1 MYTLEDR
8 GIISEVACGNN
19 FGYVLEKESYFVS
32 TDYKVLM
39 GQHNDIFV
47 PCMKMLYN
55 GKIELYYITDGFIS
69 MLAMMEGLMPD
80 QLANIV
86 INLFG
91 SVMEVKNNGFLQS
104 QNIDISWNK
113 IFIDPATLMV
123 RLVYLPINARAF
135 GSYVEF
141 ESELRSSLVKFM
153 HKMVA
158 ASGNKLDKFVQD
170 LTNSILSIEDI
181 YKQYK
186 GVTAEASSHKK
197 EKMDSDNDNHSGGGI
212 CVLKLSAINTS
223 EYFEAVLDKPQ
234 IVIGRKQESVD
245 IAFPFNRAIGRRH
258 CVVTNYNGNYCIIDE
273 NSLNGTFVNGVKIV
287 PGESVPIKRGDVIR
301 IADREFQLK

>member
-8 GIISEVACGNN
+8 GIISEIACGNN

-32 TDYKVLM
+32 TDYKVLL

-55 GKIELYYITDGFIS
+55 GKIELYYITDGFVS

-135 GSYVEF
+135 GSHVEF

-158 ASGNKLDKFVQD
+158 ASSNKLDKFVQD
-170 LTNSILSIEDI
+170 LANGILSIEDI
-181 YKQYK
+181 YKKYK
-186 GVTAEASSHKK
+186 GVTAEPSSPKK
-197 EKMDSDNDNHSGGGI
+197 EEMVLENDNRGGGVR
-212 CVLKLSAINTS
+212 VLKLAAINTS
-223 EYFEAVLDKPQ
+223 EYFEAALEQPQ
-234 IVIGRKQESVD
+234 TVIGRKQESVD

-258 CVVTNYNGNYCIIDE
+258 CVVTNHNGNYCIIDE
-273 NSLNGTFVNGVKIV
+273 NSLNGTYVNGVKIA